1 MSRPDLSAA
10 EQVLHNLTQKA
21 GRKEV
26 SQDAERPRAP
36 KAEAKPLPKAKSKAP
51 AQPSGFK
58 HTRTSP
64 RGK

>member
-10 EQVLHNLTQKA
+10 EQVLHNLTPKA
-21 GRKEV
+21 ARK
-26 SQDAERPRAP
+26 DAAEPERPKAP
-36 KAEAKPLPKAKSKAP
+36 KAEATPVPKAKAKSQSHA
-51 AQPSGFK
+51 SGFK